1 MCWCVEPSSVQSI
14 LSISNRTYTILRPN
28 ANRTGKLNWLI
39 QSDFYALFTDL
50 LIEHSWFIAFRYPY
64 KFYKLTSTFNK
75 SLFARTNMLS
85 ALKLIFCFFS
95 LLILSMYCHLNCCFV
110 DFSPRKVMTNY
121 YWCDSFFSICFCF
134 FLFNSSDNQSKSSQN
149 SVNVRNELNN
159 QTHNGIDNDPRRQ
172 KRPINETIKREYRSF
187 FTCVQWSLLLHR
199 EQQCAAILWAIFFF
213 FSLHILN
220 WVFYGIL

>member
-1 MCWCVEPSSVQSI
+1 MLEIDVLMCWCVEPSSVQSI

-64 KFYKLTSTFNK
+64 KFYKLPSTFNK

-121 YWCDSFFSICFCF
+121 YWCDSFFQFVFVSFY
-134 FLFNSSDNQSKSSQN
+134 ST
-149 SVNVRNELNN
+149 V
-159 QTHNGIDNDPRRQ
+159 QTTNPKAAKIPLMFAMNW
-172 KRPINETIKREYRSF
+172 TIKPITESTTTHDDKNDQSTKR
-187 FTCVQWSLLLHR
+187 
-199 EQQCAAILWAIFFF
+199 
-213 FSLHILN
+213 
-220 WVFYGIL
+220 